1 VLNSSFSEN
10 YHTNGNS
17 ADKRATIYLPEQ
29 IFSICG
35 WAVILENDNDFG
47 QLPVVE
53 NLPSA
58 VVQNEPL
65 PSQQIDV
72 RTLSHLSNRQ
82 QKQLLS
88 LIDKFACS
96 FTQIP
101 GLCSLI
107 MHTMQMSP
115 EFKPKRLR
123 AYRVP
128 EKQKPALSA
137 EIQKLLK
144 LGFIERIDSP

>member
-29 IFSICG
+29 MSSVCG
-35 WAVILENDNDFG
+35 CAVILENDNDFG
-47 QLPVVE
+47 QLHVIE

-58 VVQNEPL
+58 VVQNKLL
-65 PSQQIDV
+65 PSQQIDL

-88 LIDKFACS
+88 LIDKFACY
-96 FTQIP
+96 FTQTP
-101 GLCSLI
+101 GLCNLI
-107 MHTMQMSP
+107 THTMQMSP
-115 EFKPKRLR
+115 EFKPKRDIGR
-123 AYRVP
+123 R
-128 EKQKPALSA
+128 
-137 EIQKLLK
+137 KLNQVK
-144 LGFIERIDSP
+144 DG